1 MQIAGEIF
9 IAATGA
15 IVGAVASHFA
25 QNSAQNKQDE
35 KINLLSRLGKLEMQ
49 VNDIENVTIQ
59 LQGRV
64 QSLEGAVVRI
74 ETSGVETRK
83 EMKELSKELKQELK
97 SAVAEIKA
105 DIKAEIK
112 EIKK

>member
-1 MQIAGEIF
+1 MQFAGEIL

-15 IVGAVASHFA
+15 IIGAVASYFA
-25 QNSAQNKQDE
+25 QNRQDE
-35 KINLLSRLGKLEMQ
+35 KINTLSRIGKLEMQ